1 MTPQL
6 TKIAECLSESH
17 AREIKLARCLA
28 ESLKRIQ
35 SLESASKT
43 KDTKAKATEL
53 RFNALMREL
62 SEHYAK
68 RTAEN
73 EELIRQLEAKIE
85 VDFPAQLAALKT
97 EFATPAAQAAAP
109 QSFNPRGAYE
119 PGEKYKPFDYVSS
132 NGSSY
137 IALVENPTQPPSK
150 KSKQWMLVAARGAGG
165 GDSGGSATGLGTA
178 ASRNVGQAAGNV
190 LELSASNTVTIG
202 DGSSPSGRL
211 SLNGPDGI
219 VFVNNDGGLLT
230 FSDSTGTAT
239 LDELARLSQVGD
251 RYLTSSTTSN
261 TVSNGAKTFTVGTG
275 LAYSPTQDITIVFD
289 AAHHMH
295 AAVTSYD
302 SANGELVVD
311 VNSHTGSGTYAV
323 WTVNVGGIGAGAI
336 PSGGTTGQVLAK
348 LSSTNY
354 DDAWVTPTVAV
365 GGVTGLGT
373 GVATALAVNVG
384 TAGAAVVFNGAG
396 GTPSS
401 ITLTNATGYPA
412 ATTTTAG
419 TVPTIGATGSTVTG
433 APTRRQLLVAI
444 TNQFSYKILGAMYT
458 SAASSGTGTASVSDA
473 YGNIR
478 LTGTTSAGARD
489 IVPTGSPVWGVWN
502 GNFNVVDWGQSL
514 VASGFMDVY
523 HTGTPANDTRI
534 RCGVGKASAAIGQIA
549 NRGFM
554 VEIQWNGTNY
564 EVFCGVHNGTT
575 LNLQTTGI
583 TFATSRGVIWSLE
596 ADGAGNAQWY
606 VSAGGSAAPYN
617 GQARTT
623 ITLSQTGAPTGT
635 EAVNRHAF
643 IEINNGAA
651 GGAAL
656 TVDFQPIS
664 YAFGI

>member
-1 MTPQL
+1 
-6 TKIAECLSESH
+6 
-17 AREIKLARCLA
+17 
-28 ESLKRIQ
+28 
-35 SLESASKT
+35 
-43 KDTKAKATEL
+43 
-53 RFNALMREL
+53 
-62 SEHYAK
+62 
-68 RTAEN
+68 
-73 EELIRQLEAKIE
+73 
-85 VDFPAQLAALKT
+85 V
-97 EFATPAAQAAAP
+97 QADAP
-109 QSFNPRGAYE
+109 KSFNPRGAYE
-119 PGEKYKPFDYVSS
+119 SGEKYAQFDYVSA

-137 IALVENPTQPPSK
+137 IALVENPTEPPSK
-150 KSKQWMLVAARGAGG
+150 RSKQWMLVAARGASGNGG
-165 GDSGGSATGLGTA
+165 IISASEVVGLGTA
-178 ASRNVGQAAGNV
+178 AFRNVGQLTTNIP
-190 LELSASNTVTIG
+190 ELSG
-202 DGSSPSGRL
+202 DGILQLGDSSGGTFNGKLRLYDLDATNFAEIYTNDTQVKIENVSGGVLTYDGNSYSADLVFSTLTDFRQY
-211 SLNGPDGI
+211 NFPDA
-219 VFVNNDGGLLT
+219 
-230 FSDSTGTAT
+230 SGTIA
-239 LDELARLSQVGD
+239 LLSQVGD
-251 RYLTSSTTSN
+251 RYLTSSTTSLLIG
-261 TVSNGAKTFTVGTG
+261 NGAKTLTVDTG
-275 LAYSPTQDITIVFD
+275 LAYSPTQDITI
-289 AAHHMH
+289 AYNASNHMH
-295 AAVTSYD
+295 AGVTSYN
-302 SANGELVVD
+302 STTGVLVVD
-311 VNSHTGSGTYAV
+311 VNQHTGSGTYAA
-323 WTVNVGGIGAGAI
+323 WTVNVGGIDAGAI
-336 PSGGTTGQVLAK
+336 PSGGTAGQVLTK

-354 DDAWVTPTVAV
+354 DDAWVTPTVAI
-365 GGVTGLGT
+365 GSVTGLGT
-373 GVATALAVNVG
+373 GVATALAVSVG
-384 TAGAAVVFNGAG
+384 SAGAPVVLNGAG

-419 TVPTIGATGSTVTG
+419 TVPTLGATGSTVTG
-433 APTRRQLLVAI
+433 ATTRRQLLVAI
-444 TNQFSYKILGAMYT
+444 TNQFAYRILGAMYT
-458 SAASSGTGTASVSDA
+458 SAASSGTGTSSASDV

-489 IVPTGSPVWGVWN
+489 IVPPGSPVWGVWN

-583 TFATSRGVIWSLE
+583 TFATSRGVLWSLE

-635 EAVNRHAF
+635 EASNRYAF

-656 TVDFQPIS
+656 TVDFQPMS

>member
-1 MTPQL
+1 MAITTANITKVVKVTDTEILVISGTQDL
-6 TKIAECLSESH
+6 TAYLTIA
-17 AREIKLARCLA
+17 
-28 ESLKRIQ
+28 
-35 SLESASKT
+35 SAASAYQPI
-43 KDTKAKATEL
+43 DSDL
-53 RFNALMREL
+53 
-62 SEHYAK
+62 
-68 RTAEN
+68 TA
-73 EELIRQLEAKIE
+73 I
-85 VDFPAQLAALKT
+85 AALNT
-97 EFATPAAQAAAP
+97 T
-109 QSFNPRGAYE
+109 SFGRSTLTTANA
-119 PGEKYKPFDYVSS
+119 S
-132 NGSSY
+132 
-137 IALVENPTQPPSK
+137 ALRT
-150 KSKQWMLVAARGAGG
+150 LA
-165 GDSGGSATGLGTA
+165 GLGTA
-178 ASRNVGQAAGNV
+178 ATRDVGQAAGNV
-190 LELSASNTVTIG
+190 LELSSSAQITVGDGTNQGRIIFASNAG
-202 DGSSPSGRL
+202 DVDLRNEAGQL
-211 SLNGPDGI
+211 
-219 VFVNNDGGLLT
+219 VFTNAGDEIFMPFG
-230 FSDSTGTAT
+230 TGTIALT
-239 LDELARLSQVGD
+239 SQVGD
-251 RYLTSSTTSN
+251 RYLTSSTTSLLIG
-261 TVSNGAKTFTVGTG
+261 NGAKTLTVGTG
-275 LAYSPTQDITIVFD
+275 LAYTPTQDITIVFN
-289 AAHHMH
+289 ASNHMH
-295 AAVTSYD
+295 AAVTSYN
-302 SANGELVVD
+302 SATGSLVVD

-373 GVATALAVNVG
+373 GVATALAISVG
-384 TAGAAVVFNGAG
+384 TAGAPVVLNGAG

-444 TNQFSYKILGAMYT
+444 TNQFAYRILGAMYT
-458 SAASSGTGTASVSDA
+458 SAASSGTGTASASDT

-583 TFATSRGVIWSLE
+583 TFATSRGVLWSLE
-596 ADGAGNAQWY
+596 ADGAGNAKWY

-635 EAVNRHAF
+635 EAANRYAF

-656 TVDFQPIS
+656 TVDFQPMS

>member
-1 MTPQL
+1 
-6 TKIAECLSESH
+6 
-17 AREIKLARCLA
+17 
-28 ESLKRIQ
+28 
-35 SLESASKT
+35 
-43 KDTKAKATEL
+43 
-53 RFNALMREL
+53 
-62 SEHYAK
+62 
-68 RTAEN
+68 
-73 EELIRQLEAKIE
+73 
-85 VDFPAQLAALKT
+85 
-97 EFATPAAQAAAP
+97 
-109 QSFNPRGAYE
+109 
-119 PGEKYKPFDYVSS
+119 
-132 NGSSY
+132 
-137 IALVENPTQPPSK
+137 
-150 KSKQWMLVAARGAGG
+150 
-165 GDSGGSATGLGTA
+165 
-178 ASRNVGQAAGNV
+178 
-190 LELSASNTVTIG
+190 LELSAAGTVSIGGTSTSGAIKLWDADNGVFATITA
-202 DGSSPSGRL
+202 S
-211 SLNGPDGI
+211 DGI
-219 VFVNNDGGLLT
+219 QFNDT
-230 FSDSTGTAT
+230 FRSVH
-239 LDELARLSQVGD
+239 LYELALLSQVGD
-251 RYLTSSTTSN
+251 RYLTSSTTSLLIG
-261 TVSNGAKTFTVGTG
+261 NGAKTLTVGTG
-275 LAYSPTQDITIVFD
+275 LAYSPTQDVTIAYNVSN
-289 AAHHMH
+289 HMH
-295 AAVTSYD
+295 AEVISYN
-302 SANGELVVD
+302 SATGVLVVD
-311 VNSHTGSGTYAV
+311 VQQHTGSGTYAV
-323 WTVNVGGIGAGAI
+323 WTVNVGGIATGTLPTDGAA
-336 PSGGTTGQVLAK
+336 GTVLTKA
-348 LSSTNY
+348 SSANY
-354 DDAWVTPTVAV
+354 DTVWSTPSVAV

-384 TAGAAVVFNGAG
+384 SAGAPVVFNGAG

-419 TVPTIGATGSTVTG
+419 TVPTLGATGSTVTG

-444 TNQFSYKILGAMYT
+444 TNQFSYKILGAMYI
-458 SAASSGTGTASVSDA
+458 SAASSGTGTASASDV

-514 VASGFMDVY
+514 VASGLMDVY
-523 HTGTPANDTRI
+523 HTGTPATDTRI

-583 TFATSRGVIWSLE
+583 TFATSRGILWSLE

-635 EAVNRHAF
+635 EAANRYAF

-656 TVDFQPIS
+656 TVDFQPMS